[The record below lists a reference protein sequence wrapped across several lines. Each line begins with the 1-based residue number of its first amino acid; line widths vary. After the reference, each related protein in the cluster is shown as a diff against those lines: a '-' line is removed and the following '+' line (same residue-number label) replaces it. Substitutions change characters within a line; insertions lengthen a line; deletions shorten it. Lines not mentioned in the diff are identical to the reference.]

1 MNPVKWRSMEFTLN
15 ISQIYMIAGF
25 LLSMYACVSNDI
37 IQTLGTFLSANK
49 KTPFYYLWAFSVIVL
64 AITIITG
71 WIVNDGDMS
80 FGLLT
85 RIPVTENFTF
95 LYLLPPIILIILTK
109 WGIPVA
115 TTFLVLSVFSISDIS
130 VIWMMLT
137 KSILGYVIAFIV
149 AIIIYNIIARPLER
163 YFYYTQMRSGKQ
175 ISKFWMVAKWC
186 STAFI
191 WSQWLVQDSA
201 KLFVYLPRKASLSEL
216 IFVLI
221 CFTVFLGI
229 LTYKRGG
236 DIQNIVKMKTNVQDP
251 RSATIIDI
259 IYAFILLYF
268 INMNNVPMSTTWVFL
283 GLLAGREIA
292 LYHRLRFESTKKM
305 YKHIFK
311 DLYKVTMGLI
321 VSIIAVILLTQF
333 GLVKDFFISH
343 FIGN

>member
-1 MNPVKWRSMEFTLN
+1 MFEGAFTL
-15 ISQIYMIAGF
+15 SDFYRIAGF

-64 AITIITG
+64 VLTIGIG

-85 RIPVTENFTF
+85 RIPVTENYTF
-95 LYLLPPIILIILTK
+95 LYLLPPIILILLTR

-115 TTFLVLSVFSISDIS
+115 TTFLVLSVFSVSDVS

-137 KSILGYVIAFIV
+137 KSVLGYVIAFII
-149 AIIIYNIIARPLER
+149 AIIIYNIIGRPVER
-163 YFYYTQMRSGKQ
+163 YFYYTQKRSGDAK
-175 ISKFWMVAKWC
+175 ISKWWMAAKWC

-191 WSQWLVQDSA
+191 WSQWLMQDSA
-201 KLFVYLPRKASLSEL
+201 KLFIYLPRKASIWEL
-216 IFVLI
+216 LFVLI
-221 CFTVFLGI
+221 CFTIFLGV

-236 DIQNIVKMKTNVQDP
+236 DIQKIVKMKTNVQDP

-259 IYAFILLYF
+259 IYAFLLMYF
-268 INMNNVPMSTTWVFL
+268 INLNNVPMSTTWVFI

-292 LYHRLRFESTKKM
+292 LYQRLRFESPKKM
-305 YKHIFK
+305 YKHIIK
-311 DLYKVTMGLI
+311 DLYKVTLGLI
-321 VSIIAVILLTQF
+321 VSIVVVVLLTQF
-333 GLVKDFFISH
+333 DYVKHFFFSH
-343 FIGN
+343 FIGG

>member
-1 MNPVKWRSMEFTLN
+1 MFEGTFTLSN
-15 ISQIYMIAGF
+15 FYMIAGF

-49 KTPFYYLWAFSVIVL
+49 KTPFYYLWAFSVFVL
-64 AITIITG
+64 AVTIITG
-71 WIVNDGDMS
+71 WVVNDGDMS

-95 LYLLPPIILIILTK
+95 LYLLPPIILIILTR

-115 TTFLVLSVFSISDIS
+115 TTFLVLSVFSVSDVS

-137 KSILGYVIAFIV
+137 KSVLGYIIAFFA
-149 AIIIYNIIARPLER
+149 AIIIYNIIGRPVER
-163 YFYYTQMRSGKQ
+163 YFYYTQKRSGNEK
-175 ISKFWMVAKWC
+175 ISKWWMVAKWF

-201 KLFVYLPRKASLSEL
+201 KLFVYLPRKASIIEL
-216 IFVLI
+216 LFVLL
-221 CFTVFLGI
+221 CFTIFLGI

-236 DIQNIVKMKTNVQDP
+236 DIQKIVKMKTNVQDP

-259 IYAFILLYF
+259 IYAFLLLYF
-268 INMNNVPMSTTWVFL
+268 INLNNIPMSTTWVFI

-292 LYHRLRFESTKKM
+292 LYQRLRFESPKKM
-305 YKHIFK
+305 YKHIIK
-311 DLYKVTMGLI
+311 DLYKVTLGLI
-321 VSIIAVILLTQF
+321 VSIIVVVLLTQF
-333 GLVKDFFISH
+333 DYVKHFFFSH
-343 FIGN
+343 FMGG

>member
-1 MNPVKWRSMEFTLN
+1 MQLTMSE
-15 ISQIYMIAGF
+15 IYMIAGF

-49 KTPFYYLWAFSVIVL
+49 KTPFYYLWAFSMFVLIV
-64 AITIITG
+64 TIVTG

-85 RIPVTENFTF
+85 RIPVTEEFTF
-95 LYLLPPIILIILTK
+95 LYLLPPIILIILTR

-115 TTFLVLSVFSISDIS
+115 STFLILSLFSISDVS
-130 VIWMMLT
+130 VICMMLT
-137 KSILGYVIAFIV
+137 KSVLGYVLAFIV
-149 AIIIYNIIARPLER
+149 AIVIYNIIGRPVER
-163 YFYYTQMRSGKQ
+163 YFYYTQKRSGNDK
-175 ISKFWMVAKWC
+175 ISKWWMVAKWC

-201 KLFVYLPRKASLSEL
+201 KLFVYLPRKASVGEL
-216 IFVLI
+216 IFVLL

-229 LTYKRGG
+229 LTYQRGG

-251 RSATIIDI
+251 RSATIIDV

-268 INMNNVPMSTTWVFL
+268 INMNNVPMSTTWVFM
-283 GLLAGREIA
+283 GLLAGREVA
-292 LYHRLRFESTKKM
+292 LYHRLRFESPKKM
-305 YKHIFK
+305 YKHIIK

-321 VSIIAVILLTQF
+321 VSVVVVVLLTQF
-333 GLVKDFFISH
+333 DAVKQFFIAH
-343 FIGN
+343 FIGG

>member
-1 MNPVKWRSMEFTLN
+1 MFEGAFTLSN
-15 ISQIYMIAGF
+15 FYMIAGF

-64 AITIITG
+64 VITIVTG
-71 WIVNDGDMS
+71 WIVNNGDMS

-85 RIPVTENFTF
+85 RIPVTEHYTF
-95 LYLLPPIILIILTK
+95 LYLLPPIILILLTR

-115 TTFLVLSVFSISDIS
+115 TTFLVLSVFSVSDTS

-137 KSILGYVIAFIV
+137 KSILGYVIAFV
-149 AIIIYNIIARPLER
+149 AAIIIYNIIGRPLER
-163 YFYYTQMRSGKQ
+163 YFYYTQKRSGDTK
-175 ISKFWMVAKWC
+175 ISKWWMVAKWC

-201 KLFVYLPRKASLSEL
+201 KLFVYLPRKASVTEL
-216 IFVLI
+216 LFVLLS
-221 CFTVFLGI
+221 FTVFLGI

-236 DIQNIVKMKTNVQDP
+236 DIQKIVKMKTNVQDP

-259 IYAFILLYF
+259 IYAFLLLYF
-268 INMNNVPMSTTWVFL
+268 INLNNVPMSTTWVFI

-292 LYHRLRFESTKKM
+292 LYQRLRFESPKKM
-305 YKHIFK
+305 YKHIIK
-311 DLYKVTMGLI
+311 DLYKVTLGLI
-321 VSIIAVILLTQF
+321 VSVVVVVLLTQF
-333 GLVKDFFISH
+333 DYVKHFFFSH
-343 FIGN
+343 FIGG

>member
-1 MNPVKWRSMEFTLN
+1 MFEGAFTL
-15 ISQIYMIAGF
+15 SDFYRIAGF

-64 AITIITG
+64 VLTIGIG

-85 RIPVTENFTF
+85 RIPVTENYTF
-95 LYLLPPIILIILTK
+95 LYLLPPIILILLTR

-115 TTFLVLSVFSISDIS
+115 TTFLVLSVFSVSDVS

-137 KSILGYVIAFIV
+137 KSVLGYVIAFIV
-149 AIIIYNIIARPLER
+149 AIIIYNIIGRPVER
-163 YFYYTQMRSGKQ
+163 YFYYTQKRSGDAK
-175 ISKFWMVAKWC
+175 ISKWWMAAKWC

-191 WSQWLVQDSA
+191 WSQWLMQDSA
-201 KLFVYLPRKASLSEL
+201 KLFIYLPRKASIWEL
-216 IFVLI
+216 LFVLI
-221 CFTVFLGI
+221 CFTIFLGV

-236 DIQNIVKMKTNVQDP
+236 DIQKIVKMKTNVQDP

-259 IYAFILLYF
+259 IYAFLLMYF
-268 INMNNVPMSTTWVFL
+268 INLNNVPMSTTWVFI

-292 LYHRLRFESTKKM
+292 LYQRLRFESPKKM
-305 YKHIFK
+305 YKHIIK
-311 DLYKVTMGLI
+311 DLYKVTLGLI
-321 VSIIAVILLTQF
+321 VSIVVVVLLTQF
-333 GLVKDFFISH
+333 DYVKHFFFSH
-343 FIGN
+343 FIGG

>member
-1 MNPVKWRSMEFTLN
+1 MFEGAFTLSN
-15 ISQIYMIAGF
+15 FYMIAGF

-64 AITIITG
+64 VITIVTG
-71 WIVNDGDMS
+71 WVVNNGDMS

-85 RIPVTENFTF
+85 RIPVTEHYTF
-95 LYLLPPIILIILTK
+95 IYLLPPIILILLTK

-115 TTFLVLSVFSISDIS
+115 TTFLVLSVFSVSDTS

-137 KSILGYVIAFIV
+137 KSVLGYVIAFV
-149 AIIIYNIIARPLER
+149 AAIIIYNIIGRPLER
-163 YFYYTQMRSGKQ
+163 YFYYTQKRSGDTK
-175 ISKFWMVAKWC
+175 ISKWWMVAKWC

-201 KLFVYLPRKASLSEL
+201 KLFVYLPRKASVTEL
-216 IFVLI
+216 LFVLLS
-221 CFTVFLGI
+221 FTVFLGI

-236 DIQNIVKMKTNVQDP
+236 DIQKIVKMKTNVQDP

-259 IYAFILLYF
+259 IYAFLLLYF
-268 INMNNVPMSTTWVFL
+268 INLNNVPMSTTWVFI

-292 LYHRLRFESTKKM
+292 LYQRLRFESPKKM
-305 YKHIFK
+305 YKHIIK
-311 DLYKVTMGLI
+311 DLYKVTLGLI
-321 VSIIAVILLTQF
+321 VSIVVVVMLTQF
-333 GLVKDFFISH
+333 DYVKHFFFSH
-343 FIGN
+343 FIGG